1 MGGGSNVNSS
11 NSENSV
17 YSVNSVNRENNVLAV
32 YITVLPPSLM
42 VFLSDP
48 GPIIVYPCQSLTD
61 SLTNDLVED

>member
-17 YSVNSVNRENNVLAV
+17 YSVNSENRENNVLAV

-42 VFLSDP
+42 VFL
-48 GPIIVYPCQSLTD
+48 VF
-61 SLTNDLVED
+61 VFVFVHEDTYLQLSGLSW